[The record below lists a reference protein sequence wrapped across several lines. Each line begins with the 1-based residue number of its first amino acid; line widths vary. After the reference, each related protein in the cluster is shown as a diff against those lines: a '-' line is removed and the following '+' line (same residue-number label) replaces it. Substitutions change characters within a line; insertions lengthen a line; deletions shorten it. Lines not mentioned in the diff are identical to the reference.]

1 MSGSDFSWFYQPYT
15 TDDVDGDIPYYG
27 HQIITRPTQ
36 LKPYSEITSPLFP
49 RVYDVLKGI
58 LEFNDIECRIIYR
71 LNFNCMFSLETDIE
85 HTPYHKDMYGIPHKN
100 VIVYM
105 SSFDGGFTF
114 IKEDDEVIKYDPSE
128 DKIILF
134 DGDCD
139 HSIAPTVGN
148 NRRIVLVACFD

>member
-1 MSGSDFSWFYQPYT
+1 
-15 TDDVDGDIPYYG
+15 
-27 HQIITRPTQ
+27 
-36 LKPYSEITSPLFP
+36 
-49 RVYDVLKGI
+49 
-58 LEFNDIECRIIYR
+58 
-71 LNFNCMFSLETDIE
+71 MFSLETDIE

-100 VIVYM
+100 IIVYM
-105 SSFDGGFTF
+105 SSFDGGYTF

-148 NRRIVLVACFD
+148 NRRIVLVGCFD